1 MRVLLIS
8 PYSTGLFRW
17 MPLGLPFMAACLRRR
32 GHTPLIFDRYAR
44 QAAQGYS
51 LAAANVAMVECI
63 RKFRPDLIG
72 LSTVSQ
78 VIYDTAECAAL
89 VRSVYAGPLIAG
101 GYHATALPELTLQKI
116 PELDGVVTGE
126 GEVVLSQLAD
136 GAPPAELPGVW
147 WRTGQ
152 TICPPAAP
160 AKQIA
165 PLDELPLPAYDLLDT
180 GFYTQRSLFSIRRH
194 NLSTLTLIT
203 SRGCYQRCR
212 FCAESLTYG
221 PGVRYHSPGYVLDWI
236 QRVVADYGVDGLH
249 FHDNDFLANEP
260 RAREIC
266 EGLLRTGL
274 AQRVKWSIQARA
286 DRLNP
291 DLAVLLKAAGSVLVE
306 IGIETATQAGLNQIG
321 KGTTLEQN
329 AQAVAVCQAA
339 GLTVHA
345 YMLMGLENETLAD
358 LDHRLAWVK
367 RARPDSF
374 QWSPLAM
381 FPGTPLYQAKGEDFF
396 AHSAWTKTAIDEYY
410 AADVLSAIPAAQR
423 KAWMARHLYRYLWW
437 RKWRHTFRQT
447 PLPKFLALV
456 FRRLIEIL
464 ILRIRLALQPSH
476 A

>member
-8 PYSTGLFRW
+8 PYSAGLFRW

-51 LAAANVAMVECI
+51 LPVANVAMVECI

-136 GAPPAELPGVW
+136 GTPPADLPGVW

-160 AKQIA
+160 AEQIA
-165 PLDELPLPAYDLLDT
+165 PLDDLPLPAYDLMDM
-180 GFYTQRSLFSIRRH
+180 GFYAGRTQHSIRGH
-194 NLSTLTLIT
+194 HLATITLIT

-221 PGVRYHSPGYVLDWI
+221 SGVRFHSPAYVLDWI
-236 QRVVADYGVDGLH
+236 QRAVADYDVEGLH
-249 FHDNDFLANEP
+249 FHDNDFLASES

-266 EGLLRTGL
+266 EGMLRAGW
-274 AQRVKWSIQARA
+274 QRKVKWSIQARA

-291 DLAVLLKAAGSVLVE
+291 DIAALLKAAGCVLVE

-321 KGTTLEQN
+321 KGTTLEMN
-329 AQAVAVCQAA
+329 SEAVALCHAV
-339 GLTVHA
+339 GLAVHA
-345 YMLMGLENETLAD
+345 YMLTGLENETLAD
-358 LDHRLAWVK
+358 LDRRLAWVK

-374 QWSPLAM
+374 QWSSLAVY
-381 FPGTPLYQAKGEDFF
+381 PGTPLYQAKGGNFF
-396 AHSAWTKTAIDEYY
+396 AQSAWTKTAVDDYY
-410 AADVLSAIPAAQR
+410 AADVLSTIPPGQR
-423 KAWMARHLYRYLWW
+423 RTWMARHLNRYLVWLNW
-437 RKWRHTFRQT
+437 QRKLRAL
-447 PLPKFLALV
+447 PLPRFLALV
-456 FRRLIEIL
+456 CRRLIEIA
-464 ILRIRLALQPSH
+464 ILKIRLAFHPSG